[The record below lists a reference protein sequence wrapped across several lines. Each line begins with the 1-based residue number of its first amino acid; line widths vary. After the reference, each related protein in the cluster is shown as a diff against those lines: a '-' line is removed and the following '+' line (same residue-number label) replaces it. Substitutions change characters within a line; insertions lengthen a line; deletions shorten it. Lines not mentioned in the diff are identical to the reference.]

1 MSAQPFAFA
10 DETDE
15 RDGET
20 DETRRV
26 FAPLTRRR
34 GGAGAHMGLNY
45 VNYGRLR

>member
-1 MSAQPFAFA
+1 MPLLTRQMS
-10 DETDE
+10 ETGE
-15 RDGET
+15 TGET